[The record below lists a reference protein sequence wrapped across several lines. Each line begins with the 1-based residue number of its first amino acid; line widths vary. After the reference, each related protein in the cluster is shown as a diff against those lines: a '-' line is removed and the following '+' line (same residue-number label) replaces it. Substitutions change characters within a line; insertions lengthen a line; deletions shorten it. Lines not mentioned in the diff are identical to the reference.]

1 MGAVYKKEFK
11 AYFSNMTGYVFIAF
25 ILLFAGIFVSM
36 TNLRGGYPNF
46 EYSLGTISFTFLFVV
61 PILTMRVLAEEK
73 RSRTDQL
80 LYSLPISVPQ
90 IIMGKYLAMLT
101 VFAIPCGVMLLYPII
116 LSFYGTV
123 AVLTAYSAIFGFFML
138 GAALIAIG
146 MFMSSLTESQIIS
159 AVLSFGALLLIYLMS
174 NLSSLIPSTAAA
186 SYISFA
192 VLVLALA
199 LIVYVMTKNYWAAF
213 SVAAALEIALS
224 VVYFTRTAMFEG
236 AVGKLLSSLALYG
249 RLDNFIYGIF
259 DITSVIYYLTVI
271 VIFVFFSIQSV
282 EKRRWS

>member
-11 AYFSNMTGYVFIAF
+11 AFFSNMTGYVFIAF
-25 ILLFAGIFVSM
+25 ILLFAGIFVSI

-46 EYSLGTISFTFLFVV
+46 EYSLGSISFTFLFVV

-73 RSRTDQL
+73 HSRTDQL

-90 IIMGKYLAMLT
+90 IILGKYLAMLT
-101 VFAIPCGVMLLYPII
+101 IFAIPCAVMLLFPII

-123 AVLTAYSAIFGFFML
+123 AIVTAYSAIFGFFML

-159 AVLSFGALLLIYLMS
+159 AVLSFGALLVIYLMS
-174 NLSSLIPSTAAA
+174 NISSLIPSTAAA

-192 VLVLALA
+192 VLILALA

-213 SVAAALEIALS
+213 SVAAALEIVLS
-224 VVYFTRTAMFEG
+224 VVYFTKTSIFEG
-236 AVGKLLSSLALYG
+236 AIGKLLSSLALYG